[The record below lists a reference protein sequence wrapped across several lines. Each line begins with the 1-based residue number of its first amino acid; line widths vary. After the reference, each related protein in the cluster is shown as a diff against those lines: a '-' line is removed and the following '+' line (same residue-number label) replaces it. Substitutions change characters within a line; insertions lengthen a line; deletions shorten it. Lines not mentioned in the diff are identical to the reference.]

1 MKISAKA
8 KKFYYGMSGFSV
20 GLLALALELS
30 VIGYIA
36 SIFMNL
42 FAYTFTSPDIIS
54 AIALKTGSASFIIAW
69 GGIIL
74 SVLSDVIIKYDF
86 SDSSSKG

>member
-1 MKISAKA
+1 MRISTKV
-8 KKFYYGMSGFSV
+8 KNFYYSMSDFSI

-30 VIGYIA
+30 VIGYLA
-36 SIFMNL
+36 SISMNL
-42 FAYTFTSPDIIS
+42 FSYVFSSPDLIMN
-54 AIALKTGSASFIIAW
+54 IALKVGNASFIIAW

-86 SDSSSKG
+86 SDNKQP